1 MLRTASAVMRRTLA
15 CSVLGAALG
24 IAAAGCATGCSGSL
38 SAREERT
45 VTLSASG
52 GGSML
57 VLDNRVGDIRITADP
72 AAVGI
77 TAEVTSIGR
86 GTTPE
91 GARKA
96 LDEIIVTLDAQP
108 DASGVVRARAEH
120 PSGESGRGY
129 SVRWVVTVPEGFAAD
144 VRNGV
149 GDVRIGALAGPVTAS
164 VGVGDITIDGSGGD
178 VAATGGTGD
187 IRVTGA
193 GVIRAETKV
202 GDVHVTQRPASGR
215 APADVHAST
224 GVGDVTVQIATSWQ
238 GRVTAG
244 TGVGEVDVASSGAT
258 LKAEQST
265 GKAFAGSLGDATGA
279 QVTAK
284 SNVGDVTVRAT
295 GGAGS

>member
-1 MLRTASAVMRRTLA
+1 MPSIRPLFTHRTLLRA
-15 CSVLGAALG
+15 VLGAALG
-24 IAAAGCATGCSGSL
+24 IAAAGCATGCSGSMNVE
-38 SAREERT
+38 AKQT
-45 VTLSASG
+45 VTLSSVAG
-52 GGSML
+52 GTSL
-57 VLDNRVGDIRITADP
+57 ALSNQVGDVTIKTDP
-72 AAVGI
+72 GATGI
-77 TAEVTSIGR
+77 TAEVTSIGKGR
-86 GTTPE
+86 SAQAAQE
-91 GARKA
+91 A
-96 LDEIIVTLDAQP
+96 LNEINIRLDAQP
-108 DASGVVRARAEH
+108 DAAGVVVARADH
-120 PSGESGRGY
+120 PSGSIGRGY

-178 VAATGGTGD
+178 VSATGGTGD

-202 GDVHVTQRPASGR
+202 GDVHVTQRPATGR

-244 TGVGEVDVASSGAT
+244 TGVGEVDVTSSGAT
-258 LKAEQST
+258 LKAEQSS